1 MLSLHSAILRAHR
14 SSAQVLIALGVS
26 ALILAAC
33 SSDEGDNKSLGAST
47 TTTTINARLA
57 ADPIDAT
64 LDPNR
69 TTTTAPQASTRANP
83 ILHVLGSIRSI
94 TDPSAAWQ
102 SDVPVIGND
111 LVTVASLGCAPT
123 AEGCGADEVTGWSL
137 GGVDLLNVATA
148 EAATAGEDL
157 RTFVVDV
164 GTKGLNVLGYGPNEA
179 SAVNGLTAGSG
190 DSMISL
196 HAISLRADAT
206 ASAGA
211 VTAGI
216 AGPASFDALLE
227 EVATRHEEG
236 LGVVVVVDVGSL
248 DDRSPTPE
256 QIDSI
261 QQLVDAGVDAVIGH
275 GSDFI
280 QRFDRVGQSTVA
292 YSLGNAVI
300 DTPEALRADS
310 ALLRLEFGNPGQA
323 CLLPTTATAIGPL
336 LDDLSVQGCR

>member
-1 MLSLHSAILRAHR
+1 MGIGAL
-14 SSAQVLIALGVS
+14 VLAS
-26 ALILAAC
+26 C
-33 SSDEGDNKSLGAST
+33 STDQGDNTALGAST
-47 TTTTINARLA
+47 TTTTVNARLA

-69 TTTTAPQASTRANP
+69 TTTTAAPANTRANP

-94 TDPSAAWQ
+94 TDSSAEWQ
-102 SDVPVIGND
+102 SDVPVVGND
-111 LVTVASLGCAPT
+111 LVTVASLGCDPT
-123 AEGCGADEVTGWSL
+123 TEGCGAEAVIEWSS

-148 EAATAGEDL
+148 EAATVGEDL
-157 RTFVVDV
+157 RRFVLDV
-164 GTKGLNVLGYGPNEA
+164 TTSGLNVLGYGPNEA

-196 HAISLRADAT
+196 HAISLRADDA
-206 ASAGA
+206 ASAGE

-227 EVATRHEEG
+227 EVAMRHEDG
-236 LGVVVVVDVGSL
+236 LGVVVVVDAGSL
-248 DDRSPTPE
+248 DDRSPTTE
-256 QIDSI
+256 QIDGI
-261 QQLVDAGVDAVIGH
+261 QQLIDAGADAVIGH

-300 DTPEALRADS
+300 DTAEALRADS
-310 ALLRLEFGNPGQA
+310 ALLRLEFGTPGQA
-323 CLLPTTATAIGPL
+323 CLLPTTATAVGPL
-336 LDDLSVQGCR
+336 LDDLSVQSCR